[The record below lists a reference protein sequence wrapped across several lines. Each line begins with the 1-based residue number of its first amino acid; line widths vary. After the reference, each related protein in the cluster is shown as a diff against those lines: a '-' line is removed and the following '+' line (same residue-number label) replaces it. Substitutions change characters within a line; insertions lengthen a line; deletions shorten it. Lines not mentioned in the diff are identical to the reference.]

1 MCRGLTWSLQYS
13 PFLTFWILVLLLEVL
28 LLYNCPPQYCHF
40 FCCSQTQKGLVT
52 NLMRNRY
59 MLDELTSDVS
69 YSAIGLVW
77 IFKKSVNNN
86 YFIHKTRNTLCCS
99 VDITVTCVNLVFPL
113 GAVIHWSTVQINFIL
128 CNCHENQNWKP
139 TVIVTWEA
147 ESKQPLGLKNWNQPM
162 QHRIQER
169 QIDRKIWLC
178 GLCVSICIKVLWSCL
193 TLGTGG
199 KSPS

>member
-1 MCRGLTWSLQYS
+1 MCR
-13 PFLTFWILVLLLEVL
+13 VLLGP
-28 LLYNCPPQYCHF
+28 YSTPPFWHF
-40 FCCSQTQKGLVT
+40 EFLCFCWRFCCSTTVPPPGLPFFLLFPDEKGLVT

-59 MLDELTSDVS
+59 MLDELTSDVN

-86 YFIHKTRNTLCCS
+86 YFMHKTRNTLCCS

-147 ESKQPLGLKNWNQPM
+147 ESKQPLGLKNWSQPM

-169 QIDRKIWLC
+169 QTDRKIWLC
-178 GLCVSICIKVLWSCL
+178 GLCVSIGIKFL
-193 TLGTGG
+193 
-199 KSPS
+199 

>member
-1 MCRGLTWSLQYS
+1 MCR
-13 PFLTFWILVLLLEVL
+13 VLLGP
-28 LLYNCPPQYCHF
+28 YSTPPFWHF
-40 FCCSQTQKGLVT
+40 EFLCFCWRFCCSTTVPPPGLPFFLLFPDEKGLVT

-86 YFIHKTRNTLCCS
+86 YFMHKTRNTLCCS

-147 ESKQPLGLKNWNQPM
+147 ESKQPPM

-169 QIDRKIWLC
+169 QTDRKIWLC
-178 GLCVSICIKVLWSCL
+178 GLCVSIGIKFLWSCL
-193 TLGTGG
+193 TLRTGG

>member
-1 MCRGLTWSLQYS
+1 MPRSY
-13 PFLTFWILVLLLEVL
+13 LVLTVL
-28 LLYNCPPQYCHF
+28 PLFDILNSCAFVGGSAALQLPPPQYCHS
-40 FCCSQTQKGLVT
+40 FCCSQTQKGLAT

-77 IFKKSVNNN
+77 LFKKSVNNN

-147 ESKQPLGLKNWNQPM
+147 ESKQRLGS
-162 QHRIQER
+162 RIEANLCNIEYR
-169 QIDRKIWLC
+169 RDR
-178 GLCVSICIKVLWSCL
+178 
-193 TLGTGG
+193 
-199 KSPS
+199 